1 MSESREEKLAKLLVN
16 YSVNLKEGEVCL
28 INAVDVPCS
37 MVEKLIK
44 AVVDAKAIPLLN
56 QSTIRAERALI
67 EYSSSESLKLWAD
80 IDAYRM
86 AKVDAFIGI
95 RPSKRE
101 NEQFKNSTQTMP
113 TFITHLHHDIRVPKT
128 KWVVLRYPTQLMA
141 YQANMG
147 AKNLKTI
154 FGE

>member
-1 MSESREEKLAKLLVN
+1 MGESREEKLAKLLVN

-67 EYSSSESLKLWAD
+67 EYSSSKFKIVALTPLIEWLKLML
-80 IDAYRM
+80 YRY
-86 AKVDAFIGI
+86 
-95 RPSKRE
+95 
-101 NEQFKNSTQTMP
+101 
-113 TFITHLHHDIRVPKT
+113 L
-128 KWVVLRYPTQLMA
+128 QL
-141 YQANMG
+141 
-147 AKNLKTI
+147 
-154 FGE
+154 